1 MRIRIKA
8 KVSLKKQ
15 FKWGI
20 DLDRGVYLIVPE
32 FYQRQKFRERSCNV
46 YSTGQSIAVTEC
58 QIVDT
63 HYLGSPGR
71 SEWYGL
77 ATRFL
82 EDLTRAQQA
91 KLGANTLPMNPMF
104 IHNAGTERI
113 YWTRDDNIIVF

>member
-1 MRIRIKA
+1 ML
-8 KVSLKKQ
+8 S
-15 FKWGI
+15 
-20 DLDRGVYLIVPE
+20 
-32 FYQRQKFRERSCNV
+32 
-46 YSTGQSIAVTEC
+46 
-58 QIVDT
+58 VDT

-91 KLGANTLPMNPMF
+91 KLGAKSLPMNPMF

-113 YWTRDDNIIVF
+113 YWTRDDNIVVG